1 MRYCARCVLPDSRPH
16 LTIGKDGICNACRH
30 HAKRPEIDWNAR
42 QTEFVDLV
50 QSIRSLGRDYD
61 CLIPV
66 SGGKDST
73 WQTAACLNFGLKPL
87 ALTWRSP
94 GRSQLGQRNL
104 DNLIRLG
111 VDHIDYSINPEVE
124 RSFMLKTFEVAG
136 STAIPMH
143 LAIFSIPLRVAVAL
157 NIPLVVWGENS
168 AAEYGGR
175 DEDAHSE
182 ILNSDWV
189 RRYGVTQGTTATDW
203 VSPELSAQDLSVYT
217 PPNDAVLDEAGTRA
231 IFLGHYF
238 PWDPSLTKEIAEA
251 NGFSADT
258 KGPRTGLFDY
268 ADIDDDFISIHHWMK
283 WYKFGFTRT
292 YDNLSLEIRNSRVT
306 RDDAIEHIRSR
317 GDETPWKDLHLF
329 SKFTGVPTFG
339 LLEIAQTFRNSDI
352 WRRQPDGVWQI
363 PDFLIQDWDWES
375 GQVAKA
381 TL

>member
-1 MRYCARCVLPDSRPH
+1 
-16 LTIGKDGICNACRH
+16 
-30 HAKRPEIDWNAR
+30 
-42 QTEFVDLV
+42 
-50 QSIRSLGRDYD
+50 
-61 CLIPV
+61 
-66 SGGKDST
+66 
-73 WQTAACLNFGLKPL
+73 
-87 ALTWRSP
+87 
-94 GRSQLGQRNL
+94 
-104 DNLIRLG
+104 
-111 VDHIDYSINPEVE
+111 
-124 RSFMLKTFEVAG
+124 
-136 STAIPMH
+136 MH

-203 VSPELSAQDLSVYT
+203 VSPELSAQDLNVYT
-217 PPNDAVLDEAGTRA
+217 PPNDAVLDKAGTRA

-329 SKFTGVPTFG
+329 SKFTGVPTFR

-352 WRRQPDGVWQI
+352 WLRQPDGVWQI
-363 PDFLIQDWDWES
+363 PDFLIPDWDWES
-375 GQVAKA
+375 GQLAKA